1 MESPDGPMEATMIR
15 LRQLGLDDLQR
26 PTDLQ
31 SIIYERKEKRD
42 DFGPMHT
49 DSTEED
55 INQPDYKLEGP
66 DEFGKC
72 AECVKAV
79 PVFAYDDMEVGDHIT
94 FYGRLYDHHAIV
106 IQKLGENQ
114 IKIIEATNTPAG
126 AVFGLMFWKKA
137 FIEETVKTLDYA
149 NDIINVV
156 VYKNRVFTKAKVA
169 SRARVY
175 CEKQRENRDFDY
187 NVIQNNCEHFATYCV
202 TGTPFSIQAVKFL
215 MVSKLFLG
223 SGFLGISD
231 ERMRNAKLFENNFIC
246 SRCNEMNKRL
256 LSVSVKPILSA
267 DDVHAGDVIRY
278 TYYNLLHEGVVLE
291 TKGADKSSVNV
302 SIAHYAFLGFL
313 SHRTIIEEENTIRF
327 DGSYAVLQYGP
338 PQYEVYPPETVVERA
353 KSRINEQRFVFFSND
368 SSHFARWCKLPRKRS
383 QSRVQLNVITEQ
395 SFDEQQD

>member
-1 MESPDGPMEATMIR
+1 MESPDGPMSEIMIK

-42 DFGPMHT
+42 DFVPMHT

-55 INQPDYKLEGP
+55 INQPDYKFDGP

-79 PVFAYDDMEVGDHIT
+79 PVFAYDDIDVGDHIT

-106 IQKLGENQ
+106 TLKVGDNQ

-137 FIEETVKTLDYA
+137 FIEETVKTFDYA
-149 NDIINVV
+149 KDKINVV

-169 SRARVY
+169 RRQ
-175 CEKQRENRDFDY
+175 KENRDFNY

-215 MVSKLFLG
+215 MVSTLFLG

-246 SRCNEMNKRL
+246 SRCDEMNKRL

-278 TYYNLLHEGVVLE
+278 TYYNLQHEGVVLAVFVVR
-291 TKGADKSSVNV
+291 GSNQQNV
-302 SIAHYAFLGFL
+302 QQPHLRPPPLLCSRAFLEFSTSLMPQWLIAKNARKPRLRSPPPLVSLSFL
-313 SHRTIIEEENTIRF
+313 GVFHRIDPQWLYGRTGKKMSNSWVSDPHLCCSRAFPELSTALMSPRL
-327 DGSYAVLQYGP
+327 YAGL
-338 PQYEVYPPETVVERA
+338 
-353 KSRINEQRFVFFSND
+353 D
-368 SSHFARWCKLPRKRS
+368 
-383 QSRVQLNVITEQ
+383 QLGE
-395 SFDEQQD
+395 